1 MAKKRRFE
9 KDIRIIHKEKNYQ
22 CIIADDEIAVFGRVF
37 YGIDKGV
44 EYKRVSYENTF
55 IVSQTEDDF
64 KYRIV
69 K

>member
-1 MAKKRRFE
+1 MAKKRFKKGTR
-9 KDIRIIHKEKNYQ
+9 IRHKAWNYQ

-37 YGIDKGV
+37 SGIDKGV
-44 EYKRVSYENTF
+44 EYDRVDFEELF
-55 IVSQTEDDF
+55 VVSQTEDDF